1 MSFEMIYTRGLTYK
15 YKSSNSLIFP
25 DIKVEKGE
33 SLLVSGESG
42 CGKTTLL
49 HLLAGLKPNQNGD
62 IFFNNQ
68 NITELSASKIDKF
81 RGKHIG
87 FVFQQS
93 YFIKSLSVIDNI
105 KISPFYK
112 ESNNLKSI
120 YNRLQIDQLLNKLPH
135 QLSQG
140 QQQRVSI
147 ARAVINAPKVILADE
162 PTSAL
167 DNINCSNVIS
177 LLKEEAKLNHSS
189 LIIVSH
195 DNRLKNEFKNQ
206 VELPPLKT
214 K

>member
-1 MSFEMIYTRGLTYK
+1 MIYTRGLTYK